1 MRLHF
6 YFLHKFKY
14 KRVMNELLLKRSK
27 LIMKKRKELYE
38 KRHQSN
44 YSFFKWL
51 SFGMSYG
58 IVKNI
63 L

>member
-1 MRLHF
+1 
-6 YFLHKFKY
+6 
-14 KRVMNELLLKRSK
+14 MNELLLKKSK

-58 IVKNI
+58 IIKNI